1 MGDAGEGLVDAES
14 RIQERLDEIARERDQ
29 KRATK
34 GPKDPEAAREFE
46 SLRMAR
52 AEFERQLQTPAYE
65 RRWPVIKQGIDELD
79 RRMAALKERLK

>member
-14 RIQERLDEIARERDQ
+14 RIQERLDEIARERDE
-29 KRATK
+29 KRAEA
-34 GPKDPEAAREFE
+34 PKDPVAAREFE

-65 RRWPVIKQGIDELD
+65 RRWPAIKQGIEELD
-79 RRMAALKERLK
+79 RRMAALKDRLG

>member
-14 RIQERLDEIARERDQ
+14 RIQERLDEIARDRDE
-29 KRATK
+29 KRAQV
-34 GPKDPEAAREFE
+34 PKDPEAAREFE

-65 RRWPVIKQGIDELD
+65 RRWPAIKQGIEELD
-79 RRMAALKERLK
+79 RRMTALKDRLG

>member
-14 RIQERLDEIARERDQ
+14 RIQERLDEVARERDQ
-29 KRATK
+29 KRAK
-34 GPKDPEAAREFE
+34 GPKDPEALREYE

-65 RRWPVIKQGIDELD
+65 RRWPAIKLGIAELD
-79 RRMAALKERLK
+79 RRMAALKDRLD

>member
-29 KRATK
+29 KRSK
-34 GPKDPEAAREFE
+34 GPKDPEAVREFE

-52 AEFERQLQTPAYE
+52 AEFERQLATPAYE
-65 RRWPVIKQGIDELD
+65 RRWPAITQGIQERD
-79 RRMAALKERLK
+79 RRMEALKDRLG